1 MGPHPRGGHGVMS
14 TNGAG
19 PLVELENLKV
29 YFPIKSGI
37 VLDRHV
43 GDIRAVDDVSLTI
56 RRGETLGLVGESG
69 CGKSTVGRT
78 ILRLY
83 KPTAGRILFEG
94 RDISQLG
101 ENDLRPLR
109 RRMQMVFQDPYASL
123 NPRHSVGRIIGEPLR
138 SHGLATRRE
147 ANAQVRD
154 LLNTVGLP
162 ADAAGRYPHEFS
174 GGQRQRIGLARA
186 IAVNPDF
193 VVADE
198 PVSALDVS
206 IQAQI
211 INLLEQLQEEF
222 DLTYLFIAHD
232 LAVVRHISDRI
243 AVMYLGWIVEVSSA
257 AELYENPLH
266 PYTISLL
273 SAVPIPDPIVERQR
287 EAILLAG
294 DLPSP
299 ANPPAA
305 CRFHTRCPFVQ
316 PTRCR
321 EEIPPLRK
329 LSTGHEVAC
338 HWAEEIN
345 EGSIKPHEREPVL
358 EHPRPEPVEEPPPV

>member
-1 MGPHPRGGHGVMS
+1 VS

-19 PLVELENLKV
+19 PLVELENVKV
-29 YFPIKSGI
+29 YFPIRSGL

-43 GDIRAVDDVSLTI
+43 GDIRAVDDVSFTI

-83 KPTAGRILFEG
+83 EPTEGRILFDG
-94 RDISQLG
+94 RDISKLG
-101 ENDLRPLR
+101 ETELRPLR

-123 NPRHSVGRIIGEPLR
+123 NPRHSVGRIVGEPLR
-138 SHGLATRRE
+138 THGLASRRE
-147 ANAQVRD
+147 AAGRVRD
-154 LLNTVGLP
+154 LLQTVGLP
-162 ADAAGRYPHEFS
+162 TDAAGRYPHEFS

-186 IAVNPDF
+186 LALNPDF
-193 VVADE
+193 IVADE

-222 DLTYLFIAHD
+222 ELTYLFIAHD

-243 AVMYLGWIVEVSSA
+243 AVMYLGWIVEVSPA
-257 AELYENPLH
+257 DELYDNPLH

-273 SAVPIPDPIVERQR
+273 SAVPIPDPLVERER
-287 EAILLAG
+287 ESILLSG

-321 EEIPPLRK
+321 EEVPPLRS
-329 LSTGHEVAC
+329 LAGGHAVAC
-338 HWAEEIN
+338 HWAEEIK
-345 EGSIKPHEREPVL
+345 EGRIKPREREPVL
-358 EHPRPEPVEEPPPV
+358 EPPLPEPVEEPPPV

>member
-1 MGPHPRGGHGVMS
+1 VGAHARGGDGMS
-14 TNGAG
+14 SLDGN
-19 PLVELENLKV
+19 LVELEHLKV
-29 YFPIKSGI
+29 YFPIKSGL
-37 VLDRHV
+37 VLDRHI

-56 RRGETLGLVGESG
+56 RRGETVGLVGESG

-83 KPTAGRILFEG
+83 KPTDGRIVFDG
-94 RDISQLG
+94 QDISHLD
-101 ENDLRPLR
+101 ERELRPLR
-109 RRMQMVFQDPYASL
+109 RRMQMVFQDPFASL
-123 NPRHSVGRIIGEPLR
+123 NPRHSVGRIVSEPLR
-138 SHGLATRRE
+138 SHGLANRRDATTR
-147 ANAQVRD
+147 VRD
-154 LLNTVGLP
+154 LLRTVGLP

-186 IAVNPDF
+186 LALNPDF

-232 LAVVRHISDRI
+232 LAIVRHISDRI
-243 AVMYLGWIVEVSSA
+243 AVMYLGWIVEVSPA
-257 AELYENPLH
+257 AELYDDPLH

-273 SAVPIPDPIVERQR
+273 SAVPIPDPVVERQR
-287 EAILLAG
+287 ESILLAG

-299 ANPPAA
+299 ASPPRA

-321 EEIPPLRK
+321 EEVPPLRT
-329 LSTGHEVAC
+329 LADGHEVAC
-338 HWAEEIN
+338 HWAED
-345 EGSIKPHEREPVL
+345 IKAGRLKPREREPVF
-358 EHPRPEPVEEPPPV
+358 EPGPQEAPEEPPPV